1 MHATDSTPAS
11 PPPFLEIRNVRKSFG
26 GVKALKEVSLV
37 IEAGQIYHLM
47 GENGCGKSTLIKI
60 LSGAQPADEGRFSL
74 MVSQQA
80 PLLATLVLSVPCVQG
95 LRLSIR
101 ICHCCRTFLLPKM
114 SRSLNNLLKHRA
126 SSRAGSMFRLCM
138 KRRGALW
145 PRFICQLML
154 PF

>member
-11 PPPFLEIRNVRKSFG
+11 TPPFLEIRNVKKSFG

-74 MVSQQA
+74 MANQQA
-80 PLLATLVLSVPCVQG
+80 PVLATLVLSVPCVLVLKQ
-95 LRLSIR
+95 SIKT
-101 ICHCCRTFLLPKM
+101 CHYFPTFLLPRT
-114 SRSLNNLLKHRA
+114 SPLPSSLLKHQVNWRA
-126 SSRAGSMFRLCM
+126 NSM
-138 KRRGALW
+138 
-145 PRFICQLML
+145 
-154 PF
+154 